1 MLADYPAELV
11 MVALALTAS
20 LVIGVPVRIAG
31 WRATLAGFTLLRRG
45 VRAHRWKI
53 LLVLILGAMAGLW
66 RFDSI
71 RDLAFS
77 LF

>member
-1 MLADYPAELV
+1 MLAAYPAELV

-20 LVIGVPVRIAG
+20 LAIGVPVRIVG
-31 WRATLAGFTLLRRG
+31 WRATLAGFNLMRRG

-66 RFDSI
+66 SFESI

>member
-1 MLADYPAELV
+1 MLAAYPAELV

-20 LVIGVPVRIAG
+20 LAIGVPVRIVG
-31 WRATLAGFTLLRRG
+31 WRATLAGFNLMRRG
-45 VRAHRWKI
+45 IRAHRWKI
-53 LLVLILGAMAGLW
+53 LLVLVLGAMAGLW
-66 RFDSI
+66 SFDTI

>member
-1 MLADYPAELV
+1 MLAAYPAELV

-20 LVIGVPVRIAG
+20 LAIGVPVRIVG
-31 WRATLAGFTLLRRG
+31 WRATLAGFTLMRRG
-45 VRAHRWKI
+45 IRAHRWKI
-53 LLVLILGAMAGLW
+53 LLVLLLGAMAGLW
-66 RFDSI
+66 SFDSI

>member
-1 MLADYPAELV
+1 MLAAYPAELV

-20 LVIGVPVRIAG
+20 LVIGVPVRIVG
-31 WRATLAGFTLLRRG
+31 WRATLAGINLMWRG

-66 RFDSI
+66 SFETI
-71 RDLAFS
+71 RDIAFS
-77 LF
+77 MF

>member
-1 MLADYPAELV
+1 MLAAYPAELV

-20 LVIGVPVRIAG
+20 LAIGVPVRIAG
-31 WRATLAGFTLLRRG
+31 WRATLAGFNLMRRG

-53 LLVLILGAMAGLW
+53 LLVLVLGAMAGLW
-66 RFDSI
+66 SFDSI